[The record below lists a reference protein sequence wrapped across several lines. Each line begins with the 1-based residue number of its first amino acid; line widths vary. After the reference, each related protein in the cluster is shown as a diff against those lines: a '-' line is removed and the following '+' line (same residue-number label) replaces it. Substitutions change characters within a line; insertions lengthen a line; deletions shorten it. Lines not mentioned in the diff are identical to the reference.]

1 MAGAAMSFAME
12 SLQMFVPPRDAST
25 VDLLSNA
32 AGAALGGVLGGS
44 LVRAPRARAAIAG
57 VRERWFL
64 RGRAI
69 DVGLAL
75 LAIWLA
81 AQINPGIPLFATM
94 FDASPHVAPL
104 ARAAA
109 SERDIAAI
117 FVEGA
122 HSGFQLLGV
131 GLFLALLLRERKHV
145 GVAVFALIAVALIV
159 KVIAAALLLKP
170 TVWDQWLS
178 PGVSTG
184 VAAGALA
191 LTTAIWIPRPAQ
203 IALATV
209 ALLSS
214 LLVTL
219 FAPDMLVARAPL
231 SLFSWSYGHLLDFN
245 GLTRAVLVVW
255 PIVASGFL
263 FALAGRADWGAPS
276 VRPL

>member
-1 MAGAAMSFAME
+1 
-12 SLQMFVPPRDAST
+12 
-25 VDLLSNA
+25 
-32 AGAALGGVLGGS
+32 
-44 LVRAPRARAAIAG
+44 
-57 VRERWFL
+57 
-64 RGRAI
+64 
-69 DVGLAL
+69 
-75 LAIWLA
+75 
-81 AQINPGIPLFATM
+81 
-94 FDASPHVAPL
+94 
-104 ARAAA
+104 
-109 SERDIAAI
+109 
-117 FVEGA
+117 
-122 HSGFQLLGV
+122 
-131 GLFLALLLRERKHV
+131 
-145 GVAVFALIAVALIV
+145 
-159 KVIAAALLLKP
+159 
-170 TVWDQWLS
+170 
-178 PGVSTG
+178 VSTG